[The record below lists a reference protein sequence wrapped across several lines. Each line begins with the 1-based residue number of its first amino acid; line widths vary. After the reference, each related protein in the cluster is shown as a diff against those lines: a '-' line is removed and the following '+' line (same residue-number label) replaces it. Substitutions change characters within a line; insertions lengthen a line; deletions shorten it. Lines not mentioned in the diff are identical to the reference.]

1 MTLLRNIASGFRSL
15 FRKERVGQR
24 ADGFRVSLSA
34 NARGTEGRSGTE
46 ELIECSDLV
55 VEAASQAAVKVLV
68 PVAIARARHILIMS
82 VGGLLDHDHWFRQTH
97 ECG

>member
-24 ADGFRVSLSA
+24 ADGFRA